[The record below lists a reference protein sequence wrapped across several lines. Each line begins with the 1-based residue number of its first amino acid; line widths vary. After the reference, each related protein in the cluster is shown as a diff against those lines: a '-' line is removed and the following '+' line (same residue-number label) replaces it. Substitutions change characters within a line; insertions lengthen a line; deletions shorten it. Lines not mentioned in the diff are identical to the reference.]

1 MLNEFTRPL
10 LGFPYN
16 QFSVGMDKVFHEL
29 ENISNLNQPKY
40 PPYNIVE
47 KSDDMYVIELALAG
61 FAKDEIQVEY
71 YDSNVIIKSK
81 DQPELKNNEKAVEYL
96 HRGIS
101 KRKFERVF
109 KISENIEI
117 SSVKMENGMLYIDL
131 EKIIPENKKR
141 RTMDIK

>member
-1 MLNEFTRPL
+1 
-10 LGFPYN
+10 
-16 QFSVGMDKVFHEL
+16 V
-29 ENISNLNQPKY
+29 NLNQPKY

-47 KSDDMYVIELALAG
+47 KSDDIYVIELALAG

-81 DQPELKNNEKAVEYL
+81 DQPELKNNEKKVEYL

-109 KISENIEI
+109 KVSENIEI

>member
-1 MLNEFTRPL
+1 MLQDFPRPL

-29 ENISNLNQPKY
+29 ENISNLNHPKY
-40 PPYNIVE
+40 PPYNIIE
-47 KSDDMYVIELALAG
+47 KSDDVYVIELALAG
-61 FAKDEIQVEY
+61 FGKEEIGVEY
-71 YDSNVIIKSK
+71 YDSNVIVKSK
-81 DQPELKNNEKAVEYL
+81 DQSELKNNEKKVEYL

-117 SSVKMENGMLYIDL
+117 SSVKMENGMLYIEL
-131 EKIIPENKKR
+131 EKIIPENKRR
-141 RTMDIK
+141 RTLDIK